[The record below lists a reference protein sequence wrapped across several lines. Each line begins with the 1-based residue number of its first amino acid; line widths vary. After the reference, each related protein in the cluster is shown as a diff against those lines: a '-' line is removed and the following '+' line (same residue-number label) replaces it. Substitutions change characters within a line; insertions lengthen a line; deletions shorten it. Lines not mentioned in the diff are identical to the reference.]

1 MADMTKIAEMKQDI
15 CAFLQGKQGKVCVSF
30 YDLNAGEGFS
40 IRGTERVPSAST
52 IKLVI
57 LAEAMRRV
65 RERELSLEQTITVTE
80 EMRTGG
86 DGILKELLPGHTFT
100 LREILTLMIIVS
112 DNEATNILIRMLG
125 MDSVNRMASELGL
138 KEACLGRLM
147 MDSEAKKQ
155 GRDNYIC
162 ADDMTE
168 IFRQIYAGQCVGEEE
183 SRLMMDIL
191 RRQQQGGR
199 LQLYLPEEIETA
211 HKCGDLDALENDG
224 GIIFL
229 PGRPYIL
236 TVLTSE
242 MESNKEGREV
252 IGHISRIVFDALS

>member
-1 MADMTKIAEMKQDI
+1 
-15 CAFLQGKQGKVCVSF
+15 
-30 YDLNAGEGFS
+30 
-40 IRGTERVPSAST
+40 
-52 IKLVI
+52 
-57 LAEAMRRV
+57 
-65 RERELSLEQTITVTE
+65 
-80 EMRTGG
+80 
-86 DGILKELLPGHTFT
+86 
-100 LREILTLMIIVS
+100 
-112 DNEATNILIRMLG
+112 
-125 MDSVNRMASELGL
+125 MASELGL

-191 RRQQQGGR
+191 KRQQQGGR

>member
-1 MADMTKIAEMKQDI
+1 M
-15 CAFLQGKQGKVCVSF
+15 
-30 YDLNAGEGFS
+30 
-40 IRGTERVPSAST
+40 
-52 IKLVI
+52 
-57 LAEAMRRV
+57 
-65 RERELSLEQTITVTE
+65 
-80 EMRTGG
+80 
-86 DGILKELLPGHTFT
+86 KELLPGHTFT

-191 RRQQQGGR
+191 KRQQQGGR

>member
-57 LAEAMRRV
+57 LAEAMRRM
-65 RERELSLEQTITVTE
+65 REGELSLEQTITVTE

-147 MDSEAKKQ
+147 MD
-155 GRDNYIC
+155 
-162 ADDMTE
+162 
-168 IFRQIYAGQCVGEEE
+168 
-183 SRLMMDIL
+183 IL

>member
-30 YDLNAGEGFS
+30 YDLNAREGFS

-65 RERELSLEQTITVTE
+65 REGELSLEQAITVTE

-86 DGILKELLPGHTFT
+86 DGVLKELLPGHTFT

-162 ADDMTE
+162 ADDITE
-168 IFRQIYAGQCVGEEE
+168 IFRQIYAGQCVG
-183 SRLMMDIL
+183 
-191 RRQQQGGR
+191 RRR
-199 LQLYLPEEIETA
+199 A
-211 HKCGDLDALENDG
+211 A
-224 GIIFL
+224 
-229 PGRPYIL
+229 
-236 TVLTSE
+236 
-242 MESNKEGREV
+242 
-252 IGHISRIVFDALS
+252 

>member
-1 MADMTKIAEMKQDI
+1 MPQCETRYLRGKETKMVQSYPNN
-15 CAFLQGKQGKVCVSF
+15 V
-30 YDLNAGEGFS
+30 
-40 IRGTERVPSAST
+40 R
-52 IKLVI
+52 LV
-57 LAEAMRRV
+57 
-65 RERELSLEQTITVTE
+65 
-80 EMRTGG
+80 
-86 DGILKELLPGHTFT
+86 
-100 LREILTLMIIVS
+100 
-112 DNEATNILIRMLG
+112 
-125 MDSVNRMASELGL
+125 VNL
-138 KEACLGRLM
+138 
-147 MDSEAKKQ
+147 D
-155 GRDNYIC
+155 
-162 ADDMTE
+162 T
-168 IFRQIYAGQCVGEEE
+168 EE

-191 RRQQQGGR
+191 KRQQQGGR

>member
-65 RERELSLEQTITVTE
+65 REGELSLEQTITVTE

-147 MDSEAKKQ
+147 MD
-155 GRDNYIC
+155 
-162 ADDMTE
+162 
-168 IFRQIYAGQCVGEEE
+168 
-183 SRLMMDIL
+183 IL